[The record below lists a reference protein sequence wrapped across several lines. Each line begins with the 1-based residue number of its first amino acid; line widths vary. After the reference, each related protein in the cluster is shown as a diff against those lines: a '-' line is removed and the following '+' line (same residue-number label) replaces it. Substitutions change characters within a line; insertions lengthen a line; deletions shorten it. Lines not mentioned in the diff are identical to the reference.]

1 MCALNE
7 FYWRFRRLLE
17 HKYGLNP
24 KEDALISFLTDKKID
39 FTPLFYNSAIPIKE
53 LFYFFIIAGNSF
65 YNFNRIP
72 SLFEELEKNNVLTIE
87 NKKEYDL
94 QKLRRTIRNKSL
106 RSGVLIRTVDKE
118 NSEQWAYIKAQD
130 TQFSIINSSKS
141 KSLMSAVR
149 LRKIYAG
156 EFVELLLMSD
166 DVPKSKVLL
175 SRRLFKPEQFIPFYF
190 VESDFGS
197 VEDLHL
203 KLRNMFYAYKI
214 TRNRMMRYYSCF
226 IDTEFMR
233 DSLKRIGDLI
243 EILNHI
249 KEGSAEKNKCFALLR
264 ELNQIDVF
272 MMSQL
277 KEKMGEI
284 R

>member
-1 MCALNE
+1 M
-7 FYWRFRRLLE
+7 LE

-141 KSLMSAVR
+141 KSLVSAVR

-156 EFVELLLMSD
+156 EFIELQLMHNNAPTSQT
-166 DVPKSKVLL
+166 LL

-197 VEDLHL
+197 IEDLHH
-203 KLRNMFYAYKI
+203 KLSNMFYAYKI

-226 IDTEFMR
+226 IDTEFMH
-233 DSLKRIGDLI
+233 DYLKRIGDLI
-243 EILNHI
+243 KVLNHL
-249 KEGSAEKNKCFALLR
+249 KEGPTERNKCFALLR

-277 KEKMGEI
+277 KEKMEEI
-284 R
+284 

>member
-1 MCALNE
+1 MYALNE

-17 HKYGLNP
+17 HSYGLNP
-24 KEDALISFLTDKKID
+24 KEDALISFLMDKKID

-53 LFYFFIIAGNSF
+53 LFYFFVIAGNSS

-72 SLFEELEKNNVLTIE
+72 SLFEELEKNNVLRIE

-94 QKLRRTIRNKSL
+94 QKLRRTIRNKL
-106 RSGVLIRTVDKE
+106 LKSGVLIRTVDNEK
-118 NSEQWAYIKAQD
+118 SEQWAYIKAQD
-130 TQFSIINSSKS
+130 TQFSVINSSKS
-141 KSLMSAVR
+141 LVSAVR

-156 EFVELLLMSD
+156 EFIELLLMSN
-166 DVPKSKVLL
+166 DVPKSEVLL
-175 SRRLFKPEQFIPFYF
+175 SRRLFKPEEFIPFYF
-190 VESDFGS
+190 VESDFSGI
-197 VEDLHL
+197 EDLHL
-203 KLRNMFYAYKI
+203 KLSNMIYAYKI

-233 DSLKRIGDLI
+233 DGLQKTGDLI
-243 EILNHI
+243 EILNHL
-249 KEGSAEKNKCFALLR
+249 KEGSTEKNKCFALLN

-272 MMSQL
+272 IMSQL

>member
-1 MCALNE
+1 M
-7 FYWRFRRLLE
+7 E

-24 KEDALISFLTDKKID
+24 KEDALISFLMDKKID

-53 LFYFFIIAGNSF
+53 LFYFFVIAGNSF

-72 SLFEELEKNNVLTIE
+72 SLFEELEKNYLVRIE

-94 QKLRRTIRNKSL
+94 QKLRRTIRNKLL
-106 RSGVLIRTVDKE
+106 RTGVLIKTIDNEK
-118 NSEQWAYIKAQD
+118 SEQWAYIKAQD

-141 KSLMSAVR
+141 KSSLSAVR

-156 EFVELLLMSD
+156 EFVELLLMSN
-166 DVPKSKVLL
+166 DVPKSEVLL
-175 SRRLFKPEQFIPFYF
+175 SRRFFKPEQFIPFYF
-190 VESDFGS
+190 VESDFIS
-197 VEDLHL
+197 IEDLHL
-203 KLRNMFYAYKI
+203 KLSNMFYAYKI
-214 TRNRMMRYYSCF
+214 TRNRMMRYYPCF

-243 EILNHI
+243 KLLNHL
-249 KEGSAEKNKCFALLR
+249 KEDSTERNKCFALLR

-272 MMSQL
+272 IMSQL

>member
-1 MCALNE
+1 MYALNE
-7 FYWRFRRLLE
+7 FYWRFKRLLE
-17 HKYGLNP
+17 HKYGLNS
-24 KEDALISFLTDKKID
+24 KEDALISFLMDKKID

-53 LFYFFIIAGNSF
+53 LFYFFVIAGNSF
-65 YNFNRIP
+65 YNFSRIP
-72 SLFEELEKNNVLTIE
+72 SLFEELEKNNVLKSE

-94 QKLRRTIRNKSL
+94 QKLRRTIRNGVL
-106 RSGVLIRTVDKE
+106 NSGVLIRTGDNE

-130 TQFSIINSSKS
+130 TQFLIINSSKN
-141 KSLMSAVR
+141 KNLVSAVR
-149 LRKIYAG
+149 LRKIYVG
-156 EFVELLLMSD
+156 EFIELQLMHNNMPTSEM
-166 DVPKSKVLL
+166 LL

-190 VESDFGS
+190 VESDFCS
-197 VEDLHL
+197 IEDLHP
-203 KLRNMFYAYKI
+203 KLSNMFYAYKI

-233 DSLKRIGDLI
+233 DSLKRIEELI
-243 EILNHI
+243 KILNHI
-249 KEGSAEKNKCFALLR
+249 KEGSTKKNKCFALLR

>member
-1 MCALNE
+1 MYALNE
-7 FYWRFRRLLE
+7 FYWRFKRLLE
-17 HKYGLNP
+17 HKYGLNS
-24 KEDALISFLTDKKID
+24 KEDALISFLMDKKID

-53 LFYFFIIAGNSF
+53 LFYFFVIAGNSF
-65 YNFNRIP
+65 YNFSRIP
-72 SLFEELEKNNVLTIE
+72 SLFEELEKNNVLKSE

-94 QKLRRTIRNKSL
+94 QKLRRTIRNGVL
-106 RSGVLIRTVDKE
+106 NSGVLIRTGDNE

-130 TQFSIINSSKS
+130 TQFLIINSSKN
-141 KSLMSAVR
+141 KNLVSAVR
-149 LRKIYAG
+149 LRKIYVG
-156 EFVELLLMSD
+156 EFIELQLMHNNMPTSEM
-166 DVPKSKVLL
+166 LL

-190 VESDFGS
+190 VESDFCS
-197 VEDLHL
+197 IVDLHP
-203 KLRNMFYAYKI
+203 KLSNMFYAYKI

-233 DSLKRIGDLI
+233 DSLKRIEELI
-243 EILNHI
+243 KILNHI
-249 KEGSAEKNKCFALLR
+249 KEGSTKKNKCFALLR

>member
-1 MCALNE
+1 MYALNE
-7 FYWRFRRLLE
+7 FYWRFKRLLE
-17 HKYGLNP
+17 HKYGLNS
-24 KEDALISFLTDKKID
+24 KEDALISFLMDKKID

-53 LFYFFIIAGNSF
+53 LFYFFVIAGNSF
-65 YNFNRIP
+65 YNFSRIP
-72 SLFEELEKNNVLTIE
+72 SLFEELEKNNVLKSE

-94 QKLRRTIRNKSL
+94 QKLRRNIRNVVL
-106 RSGVLIRTVDKE
+106 NSGVLIRTGDNE

-130 TQFSIINSSKS
+130 TQFLIINSSKN
-141 KSLMSAVR
+141 KNLVSAVR
-149 LRKIYAG
+149 LRKIYVG
-156 EFVELLLMSD
+156 EFIELQLMHNNMPTSEM
-166 DVPKSKVLL
+166 LL

-190 VESDFGS
+190 VESDFCS
-197 VEDLHL
+197 IEDLHP
-203 KLRNMFYAYKI
+203 KLSNMFYAYKI

-233 DSLKRIGDLI
+233 DSLKRIEELI
-243 EILNHI
+243 KILNHI
-249 KEGSAEKNKCFALLR
+249 KEGSTKKNKCFALLR

>member
-1 MCALNE
+1 M
-7 FYWRFRRLLE
+7 
-17 HKYGLNP
+17 
-24 KEDALISFLTDKKID
+24 ISFLTDKKID

-141 KSLMSAVR
+141 KSLVSAVR

-156 EFVELLLMSD
+156 EFIELQLMHNNAPTSQT
-166 DVPKSKVLL
+166 LL

-197 VEDLHL
+197 IEDLHH
-203 KLRNMFYAYKI
+203 KLSNMFYAYKI

-226 IDTEFMR
+226 IDTEFMH
-233 DSLKRIGDLI
+233 DYLKRIGDLI
-243 EILNHI
+243 KVLNHL
-249 KEGSAEKNKCFALLR
+249 KEGPTERNKCFALLR

-277 KEKMGEI
+277 KEKMEEI
-284 R
+284 

>member
-1 MCALNE
+1 MYVLNE

-24 KEDALISFLTDKKID
+24 KEDALISFLMDKKIN
-39 FTPLFYNSAIPIKE
+39 FAPLFYNSAIPIKE
-53 LFYFFIIAGNSF
+53 LFYFFVIAGNSF

-72 SLFEELEKNNVLTIE
+72 SLFEELEKNNVLKIE

-94 QKLRRTIRNKSL
+94 QKLRQTIRNKLL
-106 RSGVLIRTVDKE
+106 RRGVLISTIENDK
-118 NSEQWAYIKAQD
+118 SEQWVYIKAQD
-130 TQFSIINSSKS
+130 TQFLIVNGSNS
-141 KSLMSAVR
+141 KSLVSAMR
-149 LRKIYAG
+149 LRKIYTG
-156 EFVELLLMSD
+156 EFVKLLLMSN
-166 DVPKSKVLL
+166 DVPTGEALL
-175 SRRLFKPEQFIPFYF
+175 TRRLFKPEQFVPFYF
-190 VESDFGS
+190 VESDLYS
-197 VEDLHL
+197 VEDLHF
-203 KLRNMFYAYKI
+203 KLSNMFYAYKI

-243 EILNHI
+243 KILNYL
-249 KEGSAEKNKCFALLR
+249 KEGSTDRNKCFALLR

-272 MMSQL
+272 IMSQL

-284 R
+284 Q

>member
-1 MCALNE
+1 M
-7 FYWRFRRLLE
+7 LE
-17 HKYGLNP
+17 HKYGLNS
-24 KEDALISFLTDKKID
+24 KEDALISFLIDKKID
-39 FTPLFYNSAIPIKE
+39 FTSLFYNSAIPIKE
-53 LFYFFIIAGNSF
+53 LFYFFVIAGNSF
-65 YNFNRIP
+65 YNFYRIP
-72 SLFEELEKNNVLTIE
+72 SLFEELEKNNVLKIE

-94 QKLRRTIRNKSL
+94 QKLRRTIRNGL
-106 RSGVLIRTVDKE
+106 LNSGMLIKTGDSE

-130 TQFSIINSSKS
+130 RQFSIINNPKN
-141 KSLMSAVR
+141 KNLVSAVQ

-156 EFVELLLMSD
+156 EFIELQLMHNN
-166 DVPKSKVLL
+166 VPTSEMLL

-190 VESDFGS
+190 VESDFCS
-197 VEDLHL
+197 IEDLHL
-203 KLRNMFYAYKI
+203 KLSNMFYAYMI

-233 DSLKRIGDLI
+233 DSLKRIGELI
-243 EILNHI
+243 KILNHI
-249 KEGSAEKNKCFALLR
+249 KEGSTEINKCFALLR

>member
-53 LFYFFIIAGNSF
+53 LFYFFVIAGNSF

-72 SLFEELEKNNVLTIE
+72 SLFEELEKNTVLKIE

-94 QKLRRTIRNKSL
+94 QKLRRTIRNKLL
-106 RSGVLIRTVDKE
+106 RSGVLIRTVDNE

-130 TQFSIINSSKS
+130 KQFLIINSSKS
-141 KSLMSAVR
+141 KSLVSAVR

-166 DVPKSKVLL
+166 DVPKSEVLL

-190 VESDFGS
+190 VESDFS
-197 VEDLHL
+197 SIEDLHL
-203 KLRNMFYAYKI
+203 KLSNMFYAYKI

-243 EILNHI
+243 GILNHL
-249 KEGSAEKNKCFALLR
+249 KEGSTERNKCFALLR

-272 MMSQL
+272 IMSQL